1 SLIDNGSEQEMFDY
15 LQQAKNYRDGLD
27 KSTRGALYTTY
38 DIFVDIFDQPG
49 ALLRV
54 IELLAE
60 HDISISNIEILE
72 IREGITGVLRLSFQN
87 ENDRQLSQ
95 AILKKND

>member
-1 SLIDNGSEQEMFDY
+1 M
-15 LQQAKNYRDGLD
+15 
-27 KSTRGALYTTY
+27 
-38 DIFVDIFDQPG
+38 
-49 ALLRV
+49 

-87 ENDRQLSQ
+87 ESDRQLSQ
-95 AILKKND
+95 AILKKNHYETVIQE